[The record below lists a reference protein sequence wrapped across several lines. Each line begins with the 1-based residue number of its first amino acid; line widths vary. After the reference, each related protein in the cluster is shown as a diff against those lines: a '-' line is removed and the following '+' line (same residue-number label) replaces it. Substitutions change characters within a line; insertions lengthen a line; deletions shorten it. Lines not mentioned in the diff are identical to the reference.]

1 MEHPVSVLLISPGTF
16 GGPDGNFGL
25 PHLVALGSF
34 LEARTDA
41 RVEIVDLDYERFL
54 TQPDPQR
61 AFDAGFAV
69 IGISCYSSYEYLTAF
84 YLGAELRRR
93 NPDAVLVVGGYHASA
108 RPDDFL
114 NLPASPLEEPSP
126 FDHVVVGEGELPLA
140 RIVEAAAGDE
150 RLPEPVLG
158 PEPLPDLD
166 GLPPLNWSLLDRYR
180 AVARRIGGQATLHF
194 SRGCPFGCSFCMERS
209 KGESAWRAWS
219 PARAEAE
226 LRRLDAW
233 LGLDGWKLFISDAV
247 FGLDPRWRRETLER
261 LARIDVG
268 LDAIW
273 TLTRADLLGPGDI
286 GRYRRA
292 GVGLGFGLE
301 SGDPEML
308 ARMGKVRDAD
318 AFLDRACDV
327 AAEAAR
333 EGLPWGGNLI
343 AGHPGERAE
352 SLERSARFA
361 ERLFL
366 GTEGLTGFV
375 SIDPFRLY
383 PGSEV
388 DRELARYEEQFGTR
402 VHRRR
407 WWNYSEQSFTSEW
420 VDPSRSLDYREREA
434 LTARLFEPVVRGV
447 AERFAYR
454 GPAADYFRRS
464 VDRAVEGFGPA
475 SRLRTLADCHLWRGL
490 TGESDARFIDDPEAQ
505 ALFRR
510 AREET
515 LASIDVEAS
524 ERVMA
529 AVLDE
534 PRERFVPEHSVLES
548 WEDTTIPLAHH
559 DWATVSALHAYL
571 INYALLDLL
580 EGDALVEIGG
590 GTGYGAAIASRI
602 VGPSGRVVTYEL
614 LPELAAQAER
624 NLADRPNVVVVSGDG
639 LAADPLPAFTK
650 GLFACALREPPQR
663 HLDALPEGGRLLA
676 PLMAEGGGGPPRAV
690 AVWPQ
695 GHNCVRPET
704 GRHLP
709 TQGGEADADQTL
721 TLFSRVDGRI
731 CVAEHGLVR
740 YVPCVGP
747 A

>member
-1 MEHPVSVLLISPGTF
+1 MERPLSVLLLSPGTF
-16 GGPDGNFGL
+16 GGPDGNFGI

-41 RVEIVDLDYERFL
+41 RVEVVDLDYERFL
-54 TQPDPQR
+54 PQPDPQR
-61 AFDAGFAV
+61 ALDAGFAV

-84 YLGAELRRR
+84 YLGVEVRRR
-93 NPDAVLVVGGYHASA
+93 NPGAVIVVGGYHPSA
-108 RPDDFL
+108 RPEDFL
-114 NLPASPLEEPSP
+114 NLPGSPLQELSP

-140 RIVEAAAGDE
+140 RIVEAAARGE
-150 RLPEPVLG
+150 RLSEPVLG
-158 PEPLPDLD
+158 PEPLPALD
-166 GLPPLNWSLLDRYR
+166 ELPPLDWGLLDRYR
-180 AVARRIGGQATLHF
+180 GVASRIGGQATIHF

-233 LGLDGWKLFISDAV
+233 LGLGGWKLFISDAV
-247 FGLDPRWRRETLER
+247 FGLDPRWRREMLER
-261 LARIDVG
+261 LARVDVG

-273 TLTRADLLGPGDI
+273 TLTRADLLGAGDI

-308 ARMGKVRDAD
+308 ARMGKVRDAEG
-318 AFLDRACDV
+318 FLERVCGV

-343 AGHPGERAE
+343 AGHPGETAE

-361 ERLFL
+361 ERLFC

-434 LTARLFEPVVRGV
+434 LTARLFEPIARGI

-475 SRLRTLADCHLWRGL
+475 SRLRTLADYHLWRGL
-490 TGESDARFIDDPEAQ
+490 TGEGDSRLIDDPEAR

-510 AREET
+510 AREQT
-515 LASIDVEAS
+515 LASIDVETS

-548 WEDTTIPLAHH
+548 WEDTTIPLA
-559 DWATVSALHAYL
+559 DGDSATVSALHAYL
-571 INYALLDLL
+571 INYTLLDLR
-580 EGDALVEIGG
+580 EGDALAEIGG
-590 GTGYGAAIASRI
+590 GTGYGAAVASRL
-602 VGPSGRVVTYEL
+602 VGQSGRVITFEL
-614 LPELAAQAER
+614 LADLASQAQA
-624 NLADRPNVVVVSGDG
+624 NLADRANVTVVSGDG
-639 LAADPLPAFTK
+639 LSAAPLPRFTK
-650 GLFACALREPPQR
+650 VLFACALREPPRR
-663 HLDALPEGGRLLA
+663 HLDALPEGGLLLA
-676 PLMAEGGGGPPRAV
+676 PLMAEAGGD
-690 AVWPQ
+690 
-695 GHNCVRPET
+695 
-704 GRHLP
+704 
-709 TQGGEADADQTL
+709 DADQTL

-731 CVAEHGLVR
+731 RVAERGLVR